1 MARHKDGRRDRLQ
14 FFVAEQERARR
25 QGGNM
30 KKYAGVLLV
39 VLLLSAFMTVP
50 LAIGQEVKTPAK
62 MKPALLVIDIQ
73 NAYLPY
79 MSEQDKKTGLE
90 VINYVISLFRDNGFP
105 VIRVYHT
112 DPKQG
117 PKPGTAAFEFPRS
130 TAIKK
135 DDPQVI
141 KNYPNAFKKTEL
153 NKILQDQ
160 GCNTLFLCGLSAT
173 GCVLATYHG
182 GLDLDYNTFLVKDS
196 LISPDADLTKA
207 VQEICQTIGYGTLK
221 LLLETAR

>member
-1 MARHKDGRRDRLQ
+1 MEK
-14 FFVAEQERARR
+14 F
-25 QGGNM
+25 
-30 KKYAGVLLV
+30 AGALAAVLV
-39 VLLLSAFMTVP
+39 LSAFLTIP
-50 LAIGQEVKTPAK
+50 LAAGQEAKIPAE

-79 MSEQDKKTGLE
+79 MSEQDRKTGLE

-117 PKPGTAAFEFPRS
+117 PKPGTAAFEFPKS

-135 DDPQVI
+135 GDPQVI

-153 NKILQDQ
+153 NKILQDR

-182 GLDLDYNTFLVKDS
+182 ALDLDYNTFLVKDS
-196 LISPDADLTKA
+196 LISPDTALTKA
-207 VQEICQTIGYGTLK
+207 VQEICRTIGYGALK